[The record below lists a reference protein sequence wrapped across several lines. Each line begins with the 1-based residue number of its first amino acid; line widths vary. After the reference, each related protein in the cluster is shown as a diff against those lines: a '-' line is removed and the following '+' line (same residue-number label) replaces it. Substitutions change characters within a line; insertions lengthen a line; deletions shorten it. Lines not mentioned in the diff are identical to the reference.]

1 MNAIIVDISSIIQT
15 LPERL
20 EISEGCSGVRQTL
33 VSCESLIESRKPYR
47 MRY

>member
-20 EISEGCSGVRQTL
+20 EISEGAPGFDRLS
-33 VSCESLIESRKPYR
+33 
-47 MRY
+47 